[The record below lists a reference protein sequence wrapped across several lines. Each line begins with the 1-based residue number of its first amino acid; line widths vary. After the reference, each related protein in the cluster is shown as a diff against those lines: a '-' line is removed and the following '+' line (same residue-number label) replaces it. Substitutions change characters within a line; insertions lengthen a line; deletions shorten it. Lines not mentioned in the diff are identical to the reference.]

1 MLASCAAVGG
11 DCQIYPDV
19 EESVD
24 VGSVEVSVEEAEV
37 APVGDVVPG
46 AGGGAAAG
54 VVTATGVLAGAGGVV
69 GVGVVSGAGFISV
82 VAAAGGLDVA
92 SCPV

>member
-1 MLASCAAVGG
+1 MFASCAAVGG

-19 EESVD
+19 EE
-24 VGSVEVSVEEAEV
+24 SVEVSVEEAEV

-54 VVTATGVLAGAGGVV
+54 VATGTGVLAGAGGVA
-69 GVGVVSGAGFISV
+69 GAGVVSGAGFISV